1 MKASLRRID
10 SQIANNM
17 AADSSLL
24 VMWVIMSQG
33 LFILVA
39 AREGMEGFLFEVVKN
54 ALVRF
59 LIVRHRFVHSSDFW
73 LTTSLR

>member
-1 MKASLRRID
+1 
-10 SQIANNM
+10 M

-24 VMWVIMSQG
+24 VMWVIVSQG

-39 AREGMEGFLFEVVKN
+39 AREGIEGLLLEIVKD

-59 LIVRHRFVHSSDFW
+59 HA
-73 LTTSLR
+73 